1 MGRSLVYL
9 LTVAFVA
16 ILAFLTVRS
25 SRSVFGGRGGLGRKE
40 ER

>member
-9 LTVAFVA
+9 LTVA
-16 ILAFLTVRS
+16 LMGTQAFPTVRS
-25 SRSVFGGRGGLGRKE
+25 SRSVFGGRGGLGRKD